1 MLWLYFLIVILL
13 LMLITLPFAIP
24 FILYRIFICYLNNTV
39 YIDTGTETG
48 TETCTEIDD
57 NEYKEN
63 INDNIL
69 YANGIVDI
77 ETGIVI
83 QTGDDNEESKD
94 LY

>member
-39 YIDTGTETG
+39 YIDTGTETE